1 LSLIHAQVDGFEKL
15 GGPLH
20 RIEARAKIVFSLAA
34 MLCVV
39 TTPAVE
45 FERMGLYAVT
55 AFALVLVSFVP
66 ASKVLGNSLVVLPFS
81 LTVAFFLP
89 FMREGRTVWSV
100 ELGPFLLRVTDT
112 GLWAL
117 GNVVWKSWL
126 CALLL
131 GLLSA
136 TTDFPRLIRA
146 MGRLG
151 CPDVL
156 AMTIAL
162 TFRYIFVIRDEFKR
176 MMLARSL
183 RTRRHSVM
191 ADLRAMGHLSGGLL
205 IRSFE
210 RAERV
215 YAAML
220 LRGYDGRVRI
230 LDEARF
236 TGNDAMFVLI
246 FAGIFA
252 AMRFARF

>member
-89 FMREGRTVWSV
+89 VMREG
-100 ELGPFLLRVTDT
+100 
-112 GLWAL
+112 
-117 GNVVWKSWL
+117 
-126 CALLL
+126 LL